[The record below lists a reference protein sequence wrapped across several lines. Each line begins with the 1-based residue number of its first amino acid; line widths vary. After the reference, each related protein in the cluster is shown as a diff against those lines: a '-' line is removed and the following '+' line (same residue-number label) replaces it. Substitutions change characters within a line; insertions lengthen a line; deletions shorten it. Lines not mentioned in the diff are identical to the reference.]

1 MDQGPSGPKAA
12 VVARSGPA
20 RQTARMTT
28 RIPRHLAEP
37 PKRLGLS
44 PLQQLFLG
52 AMLGLAAITLVV
64 GLLTRDAGNGGRRTA
79 APATTRAQ
87 AATTTAAATTTTA
100 PAAQPIR
107 PTPGNLLADGDFER
121 DLAGWRALGGAE
133 VERVRGGAS
142 GRWAA
147 AVIPDASSDGE
158 PGMIRRDA
166 ATAEAGT
173 TYEAIFWVQAPAGGH
188 VVLAL
193 RELAGGR
200 EVSADEAGYTLPGGT
215 WQQVAVEHHTAA
227 PGSSLAL
234 EVVGHL
240 GGGGRL
246 LVDGVDL
253 QTE

>member
-1 MDQGPSGPKAA
+1 MADS
-12 VVARSGPA
+12 
-20 RQTARMTT
+20 T
-28 RIPRHLAEP
+28 PRHLAE
-37 PKRLGLS
+37 RSRRFGLS
-44 PLQQLFLG
+44 PLQQLFLV
-52 AMLGLAAITLVV
+52 ALLGLAVITAVI
-64 GLLTRDAGNGGRRTA
+64 GLLTRDAGNGGRRAA

-87 AATTTAAATTTTA
+87 AATTA
-100 PAAQPIR
+100 PAVQPIR

-121 DLAGWRALGGAE
+121 DLAGWTALGGAE

-147 AVIPDASSDGE
+147 AVVPGASDDGA

-166 ATAEAGT
+166 ATAKAGT
-173 TYEAIFWVQAPAGGH
+173 TYEASFWVQAPAGGH

-200 EVSADEAGYTLPGGT
+200 EVSADEAGYVLPGGG

-240 GGGGRL
+240 NGGRL

>member
-1 MDQGPSGPKAA
+1 MDQAPSGPKAA

-28 RIPRHLAEP
+28 PIPRHLAEP

-52 AMLGLAAITLVV
+52 AMLGLAAVTLVAA
-64 GLLTRDAGNGGRRTA
+64 LLTRDAGSGGRRTA

-87 AATTTAAATTTTA
+87 AASTTAAATTTTA

-147 AVIPDASSDGE
+147 AVTPGASSDGE

-173 TYEAIFWVQAPAGGH
+173 TYEATFWVQAPAGGH

-200 EVSADEAGYTLPGGT
+200 EVSADEAGYSLPGGT

-253 QTE
+253 QAE